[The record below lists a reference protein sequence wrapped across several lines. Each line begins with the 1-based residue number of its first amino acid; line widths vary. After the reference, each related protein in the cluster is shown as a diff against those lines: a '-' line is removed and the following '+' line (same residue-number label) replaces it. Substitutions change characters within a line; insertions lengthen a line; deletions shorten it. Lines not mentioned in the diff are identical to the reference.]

1 MYQPFDIGKW
11 FRILPPGA
19 EAPEDGR
26 INLVMARGAFGSGEH
41 ETTASCLETLE
52 TLPELAGARL
62 LDVGSGTAILAIGA
76 LLLGAAEA
84 VAVDISPDAVAS
96 ARRNCEANGVA
107 QRVRHLTGSLE
118 SVPGKNFDLIVAN
131 IYGDLLLDF
140 ADGMVRRVRPGGLL
154 LLSGILWEY
163 NFEVR
168 EAFERRGCTVL
179 KNRMLEQ
186 FSTVLLQKKE

>member
-1 MYQPFDIGKW
+1 MYQPFDIGKR
-11 FRILPPGA
+11 FRIGPPGT

-107 QRVRHLTGSLE
+107 ERVRHLTGSLE

-168 EAFERRGCTVL
+168 QAFERRGCKVL